1 MKKYYLIFGLL
12 CYILQ
17 SCDFDEQG
25 GASLN
30 GFGWFLIIVFIFFF
44 AIIIIDG
51 NKKHAKSE
59 KQLAEMGLNF
69 SDFKNLGMYVGG
81 HPSLNESIK
90 NVYALK
96 EKDKIVLYTQV
107 IAGYEMPKLV
117 PNSDIDIDSIK
128 DIKLEDASSIEN
140 KITLGRLLLVGIF
153 AFAWKKKKKNEIA
166 FVTVTWSKGK
176 FEQNTTFMFEG
187 KDALQNANTARNQLM
202 EICM

>member
-1 MKKYYLIFGLL
+1 MKKYYLILCLL

-17 SCDFDEQG
+17 SCDFNKQG

-44 AIIIIDG
+44 AIIIIDS

-59 KQLAEMGLNF
+59 KQLAEMGLKF
-69 SDFKNLGMYVGG
+69 SDFKNLGTYVGG

-107 IAGYEMPKLV
+107 IAGYEMPKPV

-187 KDALQNANTARNQLM
+187 KDALQTANTARNQLM

>member
-59 KQLAEMGLNF
+59 KQLAEMGLKF
-69 SDFKNLGMYVGG
+69 SDCKSVGMYVGG
-81 HPSLNESIK
+81 HPALKESIK

-107 IAGYEMPKLV
+107 IAGYEMPKLI
-117 PNSDIDIDSIK
+117 PNSEIDIESIK

-153 AFAWKKKKKNEIA
+153 AFAWKKKKKNETA

-176 FEQNTTFMFEG
+176 FEQNTTFMFEA

-202 EICM
+202 EL